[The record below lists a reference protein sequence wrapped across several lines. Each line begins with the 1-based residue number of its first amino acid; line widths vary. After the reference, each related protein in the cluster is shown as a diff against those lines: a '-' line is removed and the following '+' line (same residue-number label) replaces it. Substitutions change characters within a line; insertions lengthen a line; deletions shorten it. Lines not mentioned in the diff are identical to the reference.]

1 MGLLVATVLATP
13 AKAQLPPPAGGEPAA
28 SEAIIVTGSRIR
40 RVLEESPV
48 PLQIFA
54 TEDLRR
60 ESINS
65 PEQFIAFLTS
75 NGNGLDNLASNADV
89 VSGQA
94 RGNNGASSA
103 NLRNQGAAA
112 TLILL
117 NGRRVPA
124 HGLNGGVVDINQI
137 PLFAVGRIEVLKDGA
152 SAIYGTDAV
161 GGVINFITDR
171 NFKGVQAQAFL
182 DKTEAGGGDIF
193 RASFKGGVGDL
204 DARGFNI
211 MGAVSVSEHRE
222 LRGEQRSFVNTF
234 QPNRGL
240 SVDTRG
246 TPFAT
251 IFPLGVGPNT
261 PQGTIIASGATAP
274 FIPGTSIRAGGG
286 INVLDLP
293 GGPGCNVIDG
303 MDAYDELLWDIPG
316 ARFACAW
323 DTGRAAVLQQ
333 PIKTISY
340 IVRGTARLGSHELF
354 AELTGSDADSAKRFS
369 NLQLVPNTTTQNFA
383 YPRTAQNAAVYD
395 RVFNALVA
403 AFPAD
408 ALLASRRGL
417 PIAYRWRCIECGRRE
432 IETNTKTL
440 RASIGAEGPIAG
452 AWEYRLAGSYGY
464 SEAVSVLGS
473 GYYFRDSVRDAQ
485 GNIVERGI
493 IDALNTGIIN
503 PFLLP
508 GESQSAEALALLE
521 TASAR
526 GVKLYGG
533 KFELIQVDGSVAG
546 PLFDLPAGKAQL
558 AVGFDYREEKYAF
571 NGDERAERRIIIAAP
586 FDNANALDGVTRT
599 VKAAYAEALFP
610 VFTGFDL
617 TAALRV
623 DDYTG
628 FGTTWNP
635 KISARWDFGNGVALR
650 GSYNTGFRVPSFNQ
664 IFNGAIE
671 QVYGGADIAD
681 PRNCPGGRV
690 DTSRPGC
697 DSIRPFII
705 NGGKPDLGPEDNQQY
720 NLGLVLTPGPNWFF
734 SFDYWNIR
742 RTGTIQVL
750 ALRTLLENFEL
761 FPDRFIRDGQ
771 GNLVAIDQRWVNAGE
786 TRTEGLEITVRGG
799 GDLGPGRWGFGFD
812 GSLLLEKR
820 SQLIPGQP
828 FGPSE
833 VGLFTFNGDLGLPW
847 RHNAYVTYNSGNW
860 TFSLTQIHRKGYR
873 NQLLPGVTSG
883 RVNPPDLVRITEDY
897 TIYNASV
904 TLEPREFLRFTAG
917 IRNLFDT
924 DPPFA
929 AAYDSNTGG
938 GSSWEPRVADPRGR
952 SFTLLVEFRY

>member
-1 MGLLVATVLATP
+1 MIRFAAAAFLAGTMLAAPVHAQGGLPATDGDEARD
-13 AKAQLPPPAGGEPAA
+13 
-28 SEAIIVTGSRIR
+28 AIIVTGSRIR
-40 RVLEESPV
+40 RVLEESAV
-48 PLQIFA
+48 PLQIFQA
-54 TEDLRR
+54 EELRR

-65 PEQFIAFLTS
+65 PEQFIAFLAS
-75 NGNGLDNLASNADV
+75 NGQGLDNLASNADV

-103 NLRNQGAAA
+103 NLRNQGSAA

-124 HGLNGGVVDINQI
+124 HGLNGGIVDINQI

-171 NFKGVQAQAFL
+171 NFRGVQAQAFF

-204 DARGFNI
+204 ESQNFNV
-211 MGAVSVSEHRE
+211 MGAVSVSEHRA
-222 LRGEQRSFVNTF
+222 LRGDQRSFVNTF

-261 PQGTIIASGATAP
+261 PQGTIIAAGTTAP
-274 FIPGTSIRAGGG
+274 FIPGTTIRAGGG

-303 MDAYDELLWDIPG
+303 QDAYDELLWDIPG

-333 PIKTISY
+333 PLKTVSY
-340 IVRGTARLGSHELF
+340 LVRGTARFGSHELF

-369 NLQLVPNTTTQNFA
+369 NLQLIPNLGVQNFA
-383 YPRTAQNAAVYD
+383 FPRTAQNAAVYD

-403 AFPAD
+403 AFPND
-408 ALLASRRGL
+408 PILESRRGL

-432 IETNTKTL
+432 IDTNTKTL
-440 RASIGAEGPIAG
+440 RATIGADGPIAG
-452 AWEYRLAGSYGY
+452 EWEYRLAGSYGY
-464 SEAVSVLGS
+464 SEASSTLGG
-473 GYYFRDSVRDAQ
+473 GYYYRNTIRDAA
-485 GNIVERGI
+485 GNVIVNGI

-508 GESQSAEALALLE
+508 GETQSAEALALLE
-521 TASAR
+521 STSAR
-526 GVKLYGG
+526 GVVLYGG
-533 KFELIQVDGSVAG
+533 KFELIQIDGSVAG
-546 PLFDLPAGKAQL
+546 PLFALPGGMAQL
-558 AVGFDYREEKYAF
+558 AVGFDYREEKYKF
-571 NGDERAERRIIIAAP
+571 DGDERPPEQRPFIIAAP

-599 VKAAYAEALFP
+599 VKAAYVEALFP
-610 VFTGFDL
+610 IFRGFEL
-617 TAALRV
+617 TAAVRV

-635 KISARWDFGNGVALR
+635 KISARYDFGNGIALR
-650 GSYNTGFRVPSFNQ
+650 GSYNTGFRVPTFNQ

-690 DTSRPGC
+690 DTARPGC

-705 NGGKPDLGPEDNQQY
+705 NGGKSDLGPEDNEQF
-720 NLGLVLTPGPNWFF
+720 NLGVVLTPGPNWFF

-761 FPDRFIRDGQ
+761 FPDRFIRDAAGT
-771 GNLVAIDQRWVNAGE
+771 LTAIDQRWVNAGE

-812 GSLLLEKR
+812 GSLLLKKQ

-833 VGLFTFNGDLGLPW
+833 VGLFTFNGDLGVPW
-847 RHNAYVTYNSGNW
+847 RHNAFVTYNTGNW
-860 TFSLTQIHRKGYR
+860 TFSLSQI
-873 NQLLPGVTSG
+873 
-883 RVNPPDLVRITEDY
+883 
-897 TIYNASV
+897 
-904 TLEPREFLRFTAG
+904 
-917 IRNLFDT
+917 
-924 DPPFA
+924 
-929 AAYDSNTGG
+929 
-938 GSSWEPRVADPRGR
+938 
-952 SFTLLVEFRY
+952 